1 MRTFTSRITTAWT
14 SYTEGWRRGLNFT
27 AIVDLTRDWTIARRG
42 RCMAA
47 PRSVE
52 TTKRREQKP
61 TDGPGKTN
69 RGFRRRPGD
78 TGSALF
84 AVDALRLTAMRQC
97 PPGEK
102 SVAAARPSE
111 H

>member
-14 SYTEGWRRGLNFT
+14 SYTEGWHRGLIFT
-27 AIVDLTRDWTIARRG
+27 ATVVRTRGWTIARRG

-47 PRSVE
+47 PRSTE
-52 TTKRREQKP
+52 ATKHREEKA
-61 TDGPGKTN
+61 TDGPGRN

-78 TGSALF
+78 TGSASF
-84 AVDALRLTAMRQC
+84 AVAALRLTALRQC

-102 SVAAARPSE
+102 SVAAARPSKY
-111 H
+111 